1 MASKNSE
8 TWKWKGWDISWSLS
22 QLSSIS
28 NSRYSI
34 LLIHG
39 FGASKKHWRN
49 NQDFLGNI
57 YNCYSIDLL
66 GFGESSQPGSLLDYE
81 SYKEHHVKY
90 SFDLWGHQIA
100 TFCNEVIK
108 SPVYLVGNSIGG
120 IVSLKAAE
128 ILKENCN
135 GVVLI
140 DCAQRTMDD
149 KRLERGDVLMN
160 LLRPVIKT
168 LVSKRIISN
177 TLFERA
183 ANPKVIKQ
191 ILKKAYPSGKNI
203 DQELIEILY
212 KPSQRK
218 NSKEA
223 FRGFINL
230 FDDYLATD
238 LFENIN
244 VPIQLIWGEKDPWE
258 SLTEAKSW
266 KNKYKNIKRL
276 DIIKE
281 AGHCPHDEN
290 PKATNILIK
299 KFIQETK

>member
-1 MASKNSE
+1 MPFRKSE
-8 TWKWKGWDISWSLS
+8 NWKWKDWNISWS
-22 QLSSIS
+22 SSKQSS
-28 NSRYSI
+28 NNDLNI

-39 FGASKKHWRN
+39 FGASKRHWRH
-49 NQDFLGNI
+49 NQEFLGNI

-66 GFGESSQPGSLLDYE
+66 GFGESSQPGALLDYE
-81 SYKEHHVKY
+81 SCKENYVKY
-90 SFDLWGHQIA
+90 SFDLWGDQIA
-100 TFCNEVIK
+100 TFCKEVIK

-120 IVSLKAAE
+120 VVSLKAAE

-135 GVVLI
+135 GLVLI

-149 KRLERGDVLMN
+149 KRLKRSDILMN
-160 LLRPVIKT
+160 FLRPVIKT

-177 TLFERA
+177 TLFDRA
-183 ANPKVIKQ
+183 ANPAVIKK

-203 DQELIEILY
+203 DDELIEILY
-212 KPSQRK
+212 NPSQRK

-238 LFENIN
+238 LFSK
-244 VPIQLIWGEKDPWE
+244 VYAPIQLIWGEKDPWE
-258 SLTEAKSW
+258 SLREAKSW
-266 KNKYKNIKRL
+266 KDNYKNIKRL

-290 PKATNILIK
+290 PEETNNLIY

>member
-1 MASKNSE
+1 MSLKKSE
-8 TWKWKGWDISWSLS
+8 NWKWKDWDISWSSSELS
-22 QLSSIS
+22 LD
-28 NSRYSI
+28 NNDLNI

-39 FGASKKHWRN
+39 FGASKRHWRH

-81 SYKEHHVKY
+81 SYKENHVKY
-90 SFDLWGHQIA
+90 CFDLWGSQIA

-128 ILKENCN
+128 ILKENCI
-135 GVVLI
+135 GLVLI

-149 KRLERGDVLMN
+149 KRLKRREVLMN

-168 LVSKRIISN
+168 LVSKRIVSN

-183 ANPKVIKQ
+183 ANRAVIKQ
-191 ILKKAYPSGKNI
+191 ILKKAYPSGKNV
-203 DQELIEILY
+203 DEELIEILY

-238 LFENIN
+238 LFIK
-244 VPIQLIWGEKDPWE
+244 VDAPIQLIWGEKDPWE
-258 SLTEAKSW
+258 SLSEAKSW
-266 KNKYKNIKRL
+266 NHEYKNIKRL
-276 DIIKE
+276 DIIKS

-290 PKATNILIK
+290 PKETNNLIC

>member
-1 MASKNSE
+1 MPLKKSE
-8 TWKWKGWDISWSLS
+8 NWKWKNWEISWSLS
-22 QLSSIS
+22 KQTAS
-28 NSRYSI
+28 NNETNI

-39 FGASKKHWRN
+39 FGASKRHWRH

-66 GFGESSQPGSLLDYE
+66 GFGESSQPGALLDYE
-81 SYKEHHVKY
+81 SYKENHVKY
-90 SFDLWGHQIA
+90 SFDLWGSQIA
-100 TFCNEVIK
+100 TFCDEVIK
-108 SPVYLVGNSIGG
+108 SPVYLIGNSIGG
-120 IVSLKAAE
+120 VVSLKAAE
-128 ILKENCN
+128 ILKDNCN

-149 KRLERGDVLMN
+149 KRLKRTDIFMN

-177 TLFERA
+177 ALFERA

-212 KPSQRK
+212 QPSQRK

-223 FRGFINL
+223 FRGFINI

-238 LFENIN
+238 LFDK
-244 VPIQLIWGEKDPWE
+244 VDAPIQLIWGEQDPWE
-258 SLTEAKSW
+258 SLSEAKLW
-266 KNKYKNIKRL
+266 KNKYKNIQRL
-276 DIIKE
+276 DVIQGV
-281 AGHCPHDEN
+281 GHCPHDEDPN
-290 PKATNILIK
+290 ATNNFIN